1 MSCLASHLRVTII
14 CKMRIYETVLA
25 ILVIFGLAAA
35 VKETPRI
42 RTRRQL
48 KDKGGGGGGG
58 GNSGG
63 DGDRQEIIDNLI
75 PEVGLQPK

>member
-14 CKMRIYETVLA
+14 CKMRIFETVLA